1 MIQKEWMTVVS
12 IDEIAASIF
21 EVVLEGDM
29 PERIG
34 APGQFVHVKTSPHVA
49 PLLRRPVS
57 ISEYWPARRRMAL
70 VFRSEGEGT
79 SRMAAWRAGDEV
91 DVLGP
96 LGNGFDT
103 SDMNEGEKALI
114 VGGGV
119 GVPPLL
125 GLAKQ
130 LAGQG
135 IRVQTVLGFA
145 NASSTFFQ
153 KRFSSL
159 GDCFV
164 STIDGSIGEPGFVT
178 DVIDRRKL
186 SYDAIYACGPL
197 PMLRALDGSY
207 ATAKGKLSLEE
218 RMGCGIGACFAC
230 VCHTAD
236 DPEGTSYRKVCSDGP
251 VFPWGEVV
259 LS

>member
-1 MIQKEWMTVVS
+1 MIQKEWMSVVS

-29 PERIG
+29 PERIQ

-57 ISEYWPARRRMAL
+57 ISEYWPEQRRMAL
-70 VFRSEGEGT
+70 VFRAEGEGT
-79 SRMAAWRAGDEV
+79 SRMAAWRTGDEV

-103 SDMNEGEKALI
+103 SDVSEGEKTLI

-130 LAGQG
+130 LEGQG
-135 IRVQTVLGFA
+135 VRVQTVLGFA
-145 NASSTFFQ
+145 DASSAFFQ
-153 KRFSSL
+153 ERFSSL

-164 STIDGSIGEPGFVT
+164 STIDGSVGDTGFVT
-178 DVIDRRKL
+178 DVIDQRGL
-186 SYDAIYACGPL
+186 SYDAIFACGPL

-230 VCHTAD
+230 VCHTTD
-236 DPEGTSYRKVCSDGP
+236 DPDGTDYRKVCSDGP